1 MRKKITV
8 FVSALMLTQSLNCLT
23 PQKAAAAGVTFTH
36 KEWMGQSGA
45 EDVFAVNREAAS
57 VNPIP
62 FQDDAS
68 AVNAVWNYNDREK
81 SDYLQMLTGENENW
95 ELNVVQNDD
104 QAAPYRWGGFMNASY
119 KGQNSDGW
127 KTVQLPKSWTA
138 LGFDHSEIQF

>member
-36 KEWMGQSGA
+36 KEWTGQSGA

-68 AVNAVWNYNDREK
+68 ASFWGTGCRFLNHSPETGGWFLLQNVKRE
-81 SDYLQMLTGENENW
+81 T
-95 ELNVVQNDD
+95 
-104 QAAPYRWGGFMNASY
+104 
-119 KGQNSDGW
+119 
-127 KTVQLPKSWTA
+127 
-138 LGFDHSEIQF
+138 